1 MKTSFT
7 LGRSPENDLIID
19 DPTVGR
25 RHLTINFISESELQ
39 IEDLDSNN
47 YTFVNNQRVK
57 RKTIAPTDEIKLG
70 SYILPAGFLFS
81 ETLKKVNES
90 KTDFSEEF
98 VRLKKI
104 YGDYERKLNEL
115 KRKSQVAPMLIRTV
129 FTLVV
134 MASAFFLIKDPQ
146 VRYPIMTGAGLIGG
160 LITLNVQRDMKLKDQ
175 IDILT
180 AELEMV
186 YKCPK
191 CGKSL
196 ISRRW
201 QHWASKKECENCG
214 AKWVT

>member
-25 RHLTINFISESELQ
+25 RHLIIQFLSENELL
-39 IEDLDSNN
+39 IEDQDSNN
-47 YTFVNNQRVK
+47 HTFVNQLRIK
-57 RKTIAPTDEIKLG
+57 KKAISPSDEIKLG
-70 SYILPAGFLFS
+70 SCTLAPGFLFS

-90 KTDFSEEF
+90 KTDFSDEF
-98 VRLKKI
+98 ARLKRI
-104 YGDYERKLNEL
+104 YADYEKKLNEL
-115 KRKSQVAPMLIRTV
+115 KRKSQVGPMLIRTA

-134 MASAFFLIKDPQ
+134 MGAAFFLINDPQ

-160 LITLNVQRDMKLKDQ
+160 LITLNAQRDMKLKDQ

-180 AELEMV
+180 AELELV